1 MSISDLGFYMM
12 FAGNLITAAV
22 HTPPGLEMDFAVDML
37 GMRLYYRFESLA
49 CALLLPRFVEVWRYL
64 MMASVDRYFNVDDS
78 YAVGTVVTHTHT
90 NTRSHTHTHTQTF
103 THTHTHTH
111 MCVCVCRKKHA
122 NMFTQETRRWS
133 S

>member
-1 MSISDLGFYMM
+1 MM

-22 HTPPGLEMDFAVDML
+22 HTPPGLEKDFAVDML
-37 GMRLYYRFESLA
+37 GMRLYYRLESLA

-78 YAVGTVVTHTHT
+78 YAVGTVVTRTHT
-90 NTRSHTHTHTQTF
+90 LTHTHTHNTHAH

-111 MCVCVCRKKHA
+111 
-122 NMFTQETRRWS
+122 TRV
-133 S
+133 